1 MGFFF
6 TGKQILQVKGQ
17 SEGDQ
22 QTHRVSKDKEKMER
36 GKKKN
41 IQDADK

>member
-1 MGFFF
+1 MVFF

-36 GKKKN
+36 KKKN
-41 IQDADK
+41 TQDADK